1 MSVVTLTL
9 TLNYSLIKT
18 MTHKEFYFWLD
29 GFMTNRNWT
38 DFTQGDIEII
48 QEKMKEV
55 KDVSQSGMFDPNRI
69 SIPFNPFPV
78 KDDPYRPPYEVYCG
92 DKTQLND

>member
-1 MSVVTLTL
+1 
-9 TLNYSLIKT
+9 
-18 MTHKEFYFWLD
+18 MTYKEFYIWLD
-29 GFMTNRNWT
+29 GFMTNRKWISI
-38 DFTQGDIEII
+38 TQGDIESI

-55 KDVSQSGMFDPNRI
+55 KEDKKIGIDEPYRI
-69 SIPFNPFPV
+69 PIPVNPFPVNPPFPV

>member
-1 MSVVTLTL
+1 
-9 TLNYSLIKT
+9 
-18 MTHKEFYFWLD
+18 MTYKEFYIWLD
-29 GFMTNRNWT
+29 GFMTNRRWT
-38 DFTQGDIEII
+38 SFTQGDIESI

-55 KDVSQSGMFDPNRI
+55 KENKNDILITPFET
-69 SIPFNPFPV
+69 IPVPINPFPV